1 MKIAHMALWTTDLET
16 MARFWGDF
24 FGGTINEKYCSENNP
39 GFESYFVRVGEEIAI
54 ELMTKP
60 RLRSVLPDNHTTGW
74 VHLAL
79 SVGSKEQVNAL
90 AKKAEEKGI
99 LVSPPRTTGDGY
111 YEAVIKD
118 PDGNYIEIVE

>member
-1 MKIAHMALWTTDLET
+1 MVDDET
-16 MARFWGDF
+16 EVNDENSPYGVMDHGSRNDGTFLGRL

-90 AKKAEEKGI
+90 AKK
-99 LVSPPRTTGDGY
+99 PRKRGFWCRRHELPAMVTT
-111 YEAVIKD
+111 K
-118 PDGNYIEIVE
+118 P